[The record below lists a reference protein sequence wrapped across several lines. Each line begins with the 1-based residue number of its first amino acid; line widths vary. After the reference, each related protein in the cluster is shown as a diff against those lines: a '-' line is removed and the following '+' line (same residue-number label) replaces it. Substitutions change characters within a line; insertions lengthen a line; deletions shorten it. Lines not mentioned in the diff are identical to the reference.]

1 MEKNKANKFTSP
13 KELADIQ
20 NEKAEIDVMAGISNF
35 NIIFTGYK
43 FAIILTLAIFVST
56 QKTRGVHMSRLVKA
70 AQNNMKINN
79 IEEVLINIQK
89 EVSMTQSNCKIIANF
104 KYPYND
110 QFLDVEVILDNR
122 GQFYYKFGIIGITSC
137 PCSKAITGIGHMQR
151 TKLKMEICRKEYV
164 DFNNISENMITSFS
178 AKLEE
183 FMNRAD
189 EANKIIEAQNNSK
202 FVEDV
207 IRDCLKKF
215 PDAEFIEAKSYE
227 SIHSHEAIAY
237 WKK

>member
-1 MEKNKANKFTSP
+1 LNKGKINKFTNS
-13 KELADIQ
+13 KELVDFHNKKADI
-20 NEKAEIDVMAGISNF
+20 NVMAGISNF
-35 NIIFTGYK
+35 NIIFSGYK
-43 FAIILTLAIFVST
+43 YTIILNLSIFVST
-56 QKTRGVHMSRLVKA
+56 KKTRGVHMSRLVKA
-70 AQNNMKINN
+70 AQNNMKIKN

-89 EVSMTQSNCKIIANF
+89 EVSVTQSNCKVIAEF

-110 QFLDVEVILDNR
+110 QFLDVKITLDHI
-122 GQFYYKFGIIGITSC
+122 GQFHYKFGIIGITSC

-151 TKLKMEICRKEYV
+151 TRLNMKICKKDYI
-164 DFNNISENMITSFS
+164 DFNNIAKNMLVSFS

-207 IRDCLKKF
+207 VRDCLKKF
-215 PDAEFIEAKSYE
+215 PDSEFIEAKSYE

>member
-1 MEKNKANKFTSP
+1 MEKNKAKKFTTP
-13 KELADIQ
+13 KELVDVQ

-35 NIIFTGYK
+35 NIIFSGYE
-43 FAIILTLAIFVST
+43 FAIRLTLAIFVST

-89 EVSMTQSNCKIIANF
+89 EVSITQSNCKIIANF

-110 QFLDVEVILDNR
+110 QFLDVEVTLDHG

-151 TKLKMEICRKEYV
+151 TKLKMEICRKEYI